1 MAWIPRGSRQC
12 QACLGWGQMNSRQ
25 FCWGC
30 HHWVKKYLEL
40 GVCSRCRHEE
50 HLGPDGIC
58 RPCLQAVRLD
68 DDVEW
73 VVAPE
78 AAAPRDRQLLLV
90 FRRFAVTNALPLR
103 KSTKGG
109 RRELARWKQKWD
121 AQDAADRD
129 DPAVLP
135 PAVRGQQALFAMK
148 RAEMSIDTVRSI
160 LARPLHGYEEAV
172 AETAAF
178 AGEYSLSDAWVRQ
191 VAEMIR
197 LALAIRDAEGHD
209 LVPEEVLDELPRY
222 WTPVGK
228 ILTRAGM
235 LRARQAPAPPR
246 RRRPPKSGY
255 VPTPPPPLPP
265 SPRSCRDCDAWMTG
279 VHKRRCHACQTWHGE
294 HKNRPLG
301 RCERCRREDLP
312 LKGGHCRG
320 CCLHVNV
327 NGLAVAEEPFT
338 QLWFADPFSVGLRV
352 LRGQLGYELSSL
364 HPGRDR
370 QVAERRAARTP
381 LVPHPAFPGQEPLFT
396 MRRDWT
402 PLLDINRRFEKL
414 PELTEPAQQLADE
427 FVSMM
432 RDQQWDLDQRVAHLR
447 PLVILLSWLGADAPI
462 READVVELSRQDV
475 NLSARRVCQFLK
487 ARGMLVEDPALHRDR
502 DYEWIEH
509 ALAGL
514 PEQIATEVRAWV
526 TVLRGQGRREH
537 EPRSYYNIRSY
548 FTAFKATLESWI
560 ADGVTSLREIS
571 NDDVKKAVGA
581 RQGNPARSLHVALR
595 SLFRALKQEQLIFRN
610 PTRGVIVGGVQTLPP
625 ALPSDVLAGLLDR
638 SNSTAGRLALAL
650 VAVHALTGH
659 EIRHLL
665 TADLDLAKGHLAV
678 RRGLRRHTIHLE
690 EFTQGIAME
699 WLTERHRRWPGSTN
713 PYLLVSQQSAMHA
726 EHPPVTTTMLK
737 RTFSELNA
745 SLSQLRQDRILHE
758 ARKSADPLR
767 LMRLFGISLAL
778 S

>member
-1 MAWIPRGSRQC
+1 M
-12 QACLGWGQMNSRQ
+12 
-25 FCWGC
+25 
-30 HHWVKKYLEL
+30 
-40 GVCSRCRHEE
+40 
-50 HLGPDGIC
+50 
-58 RPCLQAVRLD
+58 
-68 DDVEW
+68 
-73 VVAPE
+73 APE

-109 RRELARWKQKWD
+109 RRELVRWKQKWD

-135 PAVRGQQALFAMK
+135 SAVRGQQALFAMK

-172 AETAAF
+172 AETAVF

-197 LALAIRDAEGHD
+197 LTLAIRDAEGHD
-209 LVPEEVLDELPRY
+209 LAPEEVLDELPRY

-228 ILTRAGM
+228 ILTRARM

-301 RCERCRREDLP
+301 RCERCRREDPP

-381 LVPHPAFPGQEPLFT
+381 LVPHLAFPGQEPLFT

-432 RDQQWDLDQRVAHLR
+432 RDQQWDLDQRVAF
-447 PLVILLSWLGADAPI
+447 DAPDLCAVAC
-462 READVVELSRQDV
+462 RRQLSSSTR
-475 NLSARRVCQFLK
+475 A
-487 ARGMLVEDPALHRDR
+487 
-502 DYEWIEH
+502 
-509 ALAGL
+509 AGAN
-514 PEQIATEVRAWV
+514 ETSMTSNSR
-526 TVLRGQGRREH
+526 
-537 EPRSYYNIRSY
+537 PRS
-548 FTAFKATLESWI
+548 
-560 ADGVTSLREIS
+560 
-571 NDDVKKAVGA
+571 
-581 RQGNPARSLHVALR
+581 
-595 SLFRALKQEQLIFRN
+595 
-610 PTRGVIVGGVQTLPP
+610 
-625 ALPSDVLAGLLDR
+625 
-638 SNSTAGRLALAL
+638 
-650 VAVHALTGH
+650 
-659 EIRHLL
+659 
-665 TADLDLAKGHLAV
+665 
-678 RRGLRRHTIHLE
+678 
-690 EFTQGIAME
+690 
-699 WLTERHRRWPGSTN
+699 
-713 PYLLVSQQSAMHA
+713 
-726 EHPPVTTTMLK
+726 
-737 RTFSELNA
+737 
-745 SLSQLRQDRILHE
+745 
-758 ARKSADPLR
+758 
-767 LMRLFGISLAL
+767 
-778 S
+778 